1 MGVQAAIGQATAVAT
16 GAATASSL
24 SASYATPAALAS
36 LASFGGNAAPAAAGI
51 ASTVALSQGLAV
63 SGGRENGGP
72 VSGGSLYE
80 VGEKNKPELL
90 QSGGK
95 QYMIPGND
103 GKVISNADMG
113 GGGGLNVKVVN
124 LPGQTASVTQQG
136 DGMSRETVIQI
147 IAEQSGAIGSDL
159 NRNINKNHNVTNR
172 QGGNR
177 RN

>member
-1 MGVQAAIGQATAVAT
+1 
-16 GAATASSL
+16 
-24 SASYATPAALAS
+24 
-36 LASFGGNAAPAAAGI
+36 
-51 ASTVALSQGLAV
+51 
-63 SGGRENGGP
+63 
-72 VSGGSLYE
+72 
-80 VGEKNKPELL
+80 
-90 QSGGK
+90 
-95 QYMIPGND
+95 MIPGND

-113 GGGGLNVKVVN
+113 SGGGLNVKVVN